1 MSAMKNLFINPK
13 DVCEHQ
19 GLKVINS
26 VDEDPFWLYMAL
38 DMAHG

>member
-1 MSAMKNLFINPK
+1 MIRRICIGKMSAMKNLFINPK

-26 VDEDPFWLYMAL
+26 VDEDPF
-38 DMAHG
+38 